1 MSDDMRVLKDH
12 HRKTIERETLRARKN
27 ARRARITYERPYGYR
42 LPKRVQVL
50 KKLQEVERL
59 AALIYKHG
67 LESDERQLLR
77 RAATLLD
84 DVSR

>member
-1 MSDDMRVLKDH
+1 MSNLKVLKDH
-12 HRKTIERETLRARKN
+12 HRRTIEQATTRARKG
-27 ARRARITYERPYGYR
+27 ARVAKITFERPYGYR

-59 AALIYKHG
+59 VALIYRHG
-67 LESDERQLLR
+67 LERDERQLLR